1 MSLAWCKL
9 VACAKID
16 PKGQIGIK
24 PRLNREK
31 GLGNAAIL
39 RNLSNSRGKTYVTF
53 KLYAVYASMHD
64 GKPIFLPLASRKTC
78 HTLQKRVFLKIL
90 CLQCKLDNKSRC
102 LCILDRSER
111 ELIKNTPRYYTP
123 KHPIRH
129 LYNTTASRVRIGN
142 SIGHITWSSWPTLH
156 GRKLTL
162 QTNAENISTLTNI
175 IVRQLSKEKRK
186 LQSLRGFKIFMI

>member
-9 VACAKID
+9 VACAKSG
-16 PKGQIGIK
+16 PRGQIGIK

-31 GLGNAAIL
+31 GPGNGAIF
-39 RNLSNSRGKTYVTF
+39 RNVSNVSHLQITCCMQGCTMENLF
-53 KLYAVYASMHD
+53 FSLH
-64 GKPIFLPLASRKTC
+64 ASRKTC
-78 HTLQKRVFLKIL
+78 HTFQKRVFLKIL

-175 IVRQLSKEKRK
+175 MVRQLSKEKRK